1 MACSALRGAEKLNK
15 KSRQPKAFWKL
26 TGRRRERRREEEREQ
41 LNGALAPSG
50 GADVAPASL
59 RSSCCRVVFGK

>member
-1 MACSALRGAEKLNK
+1 M
-15 KSRQPKAFWKL
+15 
-26 TGRRRERRREEEREQ
+26 GRRRERRREEEREQ

-59 RSSCCRVVFGK
+59 RVSCCRVVFGK